1 MEVVQMKN
9 KNTKCKIMINNY
21 PSYELDKYTVVR
33 ATNHEFWFWGTYD
46 KLNDAVKS
54 AESIPNG
61 YVLQTKGVR

>member
-1 MEVVQMKN
+1 
-9 KNTKCKIMINNY
+9 MINNY
-21 PSYELDKYTVVR
+21 PSYELDRYTVVR

-46 KLNDAVKS
+46 KLDDAVKS